1 MGHKNGFT
9 LIELLI
15 VVVIL
20 TVLAAAVL
28 PRLAGRTQQARIAT
42 AKADISGN
50 MGVALDLYELDNGR
64 YPNTEEGLNA
74 LITKPGSVN
83 NWNGPYLKKRP
94 IDPWGNEYKYA
105 SPGTHNNDYDL
116 YSFGPDGSE
125 GNDDITNWETGT
137 ETRSE

>member
-1 MGHKNGFT
+1 MKHKKAFT

-42 AKADISGN
+42 ARTDISGN
-50 MGVALDLYELDNGR
+50 IGVALDLYELDNGR
-64 YPNTEEGLNA
+64 YPTGEEGLNA
-74 LITKPGSVN
+74 LMTKPASVN

-94 IDPWGNEYKYA
+94 IDPWGKEYKYTC
-105 SPGTHNNDYDL
+105 PGAHNNDYDL
-116 YSFGPDGSE
+116 YSLGPDGSE

-137 ETRSE
+137 ETKSE

>member
-1 MGHKNGFT
+1 MRHEKGFT

-50 MGVALDLYELDNGR
+50 MSVALDLYELDNGR
-64 YPNTEEGLNA
+64 YPTTEEGLNA
-74 LITKPGSVN
+74 LISKPSSSN

-94 IDPWGNEYKYA
+94 IDPWGKEYKYA
-105 SPGTHNNDYDL
+105 CPGTHNNDYDL
-116 YSFGPDGSE
+116 YSFGPDGGE

-137 ETRSE
+137 ETKSE